1 MAAVPVAKLGA
12 LLVKTL
18 AKPVAGAIKA
28 RAKDHPQFRSTCI
41 AMAQTYHRLEI
52 QMRRRLYGQVDVDA
66 YIAPL
71 NEQIAVDTAADFLGE
86 GVVFSV
92 AVGVLAFE
100 YGRQSLKE
108 AAKEARQ
115 AEEIRVLQER
125 QLDLAQRINRLEE
138 HHRDAFSLFKRAPAG
153 AHSTG
158 ASPGTSGGGGGSGSA
173 RGRDAAGAGPGAR
186 DGDAGARA
194 RGLGPGGPATGPAAG
209 TAGGPDDAAGPAA
222 AAPAGWLAWWKP
234 TRAPPLPDAAPAPP
248 APPPA

>member
-28 RAKDHPQFRSTCI
+28 RAKDHPAFRGACI

-52 QMRRRLYGQVDVDA
+52 QMRRRLYGQVAVDA

-71 NEQIAVDTAADFLGE
+71 NEQVAVDTAADFLGE

-125 QLDLAQRINRLEE
+125 QLDIAERLQRLENRWSLRLKRNSTATGAEGSHDDAHQPDGGHDAHLAEEAARAGARGWIAWWKASPKTALAQ
-138 HHRDAFSLFKRAPAG
+138 DDRATQPAG
-153 AHSTG
+153 A
-158 ASPGTSGGGGGSGSA
+158 ADQ
-173 RGRDAAGAGPGAR
+173 R
-186 DGDAGARA
+186 
-194 RGLGPGGPATGPAAG
+194 
-209 TAGGPDDAAGPAA
+209 
-222 AAPAGWLAWWKP
+222 
-234 TRAPPLPDAAPAPP
+234 PP
-248 APPPA
+248 A

>member
-28 RAKDHPQFRSTCI
+28 RAKDHPAFRGTCI

-52 QMRRRLYGQVDVDA
+52 QMRRRLYGQVAVDA

-71 NEQIAVDTAADFLGE
+71 NEQVAVDTAADFLGE

-125 QLDLAQRINRLEE
+125 QLDIAERLQRLENRWSLRSKRNATAMGAE
-138 HHRDAFSLFKRAPAG
+138 GPHDEARLPDGGHDARPAEE
-153 AHSTG
+153 AMRTG
-158 ASPGTSGGGGGSGSA
+158 AG
-173 RGRDAAGAGPGAR
+173 
-186 DGDAGARA
+186 
-194 RGLGPGGPATGPAAG
+194 
-209 TAGGPDDAAGPAA
+209 
-222 AAPAGWLAWWKP
+222 GWLAWWKSSP
-234 TRAPPLPDAAPAPP
+234 RTSLALGDRPPEPGSADDTRPP
-248 APPPA
+248 AA